1 MPHILIIIP
10 LIHVPVWQGLIW
22 SVHFH
27 PQMAE
32 STSEMSSW
40 MLSAKS
46 HQWLKVATE
55 SHALR
60 FIYYKKHI
68 NVESL
73 THMAYKKC
81 LKKRT
86 LSNKIVW
93 LEIKHWH
100 KHKCENRINWYLHNS
115 VLNSDGHCARIC
127 FKIAMVWDFDNNCLT
142 YQWYDD
148 SECVQMYCFFN
159 GPVSL

>member
-1 MPHILIIIP
+1 MYLCGRDWSGQSIFIHRWLNP
-10 LIHVPVWQGLIW
+10 LQRCPLGCCLQKVTNGWRWQQSHMHW
-22 SVHFH
+22 D
-27 PQMAE
+27 
-32 STSEMSSW
+32 
-40 MLSAKS
+40 LSI
-46 HQWLKVATE
+46 T
-55 SHALR
+55 
-60 FIYYKKHI
+60 KKNI

-148 SECVQMYCFFN
+148 SDCVQMYCFLMDRFRYN
-159 GPVSL
+159 LTKH